1 MPRPA
6 WPAKRPAEQVQVLEG
21 SLIDGLELVRASE
34 QSCPLELRELEDM
47 LRHGLCES
55 VN

>member
-1 MPRPA
+1 M
-6 WPAKRPAEQVQVLEG
+6 
-21 SLIDGLELVRASE
+21 DGLELVRAWE
-34 QSCPLELRELEDM
+34 WAVALELRELDEM